1 VTFDEA
7 ECDEDRSP
15 ESDAYGSDQLAARHH
30 EDADQ
35 QVQTA
40 DCPEPPI
47 GKRTGSHVH
56 TIAPTA
62 ADVGRKHKR
71 PGIPGLKCTPPDLN
85 REPTD

>member
-15 ESDAYGSDQLAARHH
+15 ESDAYGSDQLSARHH

-56 TIAPTA
+56 TIAVDGSGCPETQKA
-62 ADVGRKHKR
+62 RN
-71 PGIPGLKCTPPDLN
+71 PGPEVHPPGL
-85 REPTD
+85 EPGTH